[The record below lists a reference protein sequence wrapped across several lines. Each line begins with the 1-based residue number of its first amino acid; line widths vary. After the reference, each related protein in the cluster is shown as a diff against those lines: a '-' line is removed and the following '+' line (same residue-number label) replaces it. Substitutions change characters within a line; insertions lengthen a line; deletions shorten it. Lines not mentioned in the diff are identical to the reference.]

1 MLAAAGYETALV
13 GKWHLG
19 VGEDYQPRKRGFQ
32 HFYGFLNG
40 TIDYETHLSGGGG
53 LQGQRATYRN
63 ETPVEEQ
70 GYFPELKY
78 REAARFIDGRGSKP
92 CFLFL
97 SLALPHLPLQVPKKY
112 SAVYAHIPNQNR
124 ASYAGMVSCLD
135 QGVGKVMTALENKRF
150 SDNTLVIFL
159 SDHGW
164 VKLSRN
170 PGVAAAGDNG
180 ALRGGK
186 YELTEGGLR
195 VPCVVRWPGQI
206 RPRSVSDTPTM
217 TIDWVPTIREIV
229 GFDGNPLR
237 RLDGV
242 NLLGSLV
249 GTENRARERYSGHS
263 RTRWSARHLASRP
276 ARNDGSCSKSA
287 MKKCLSISS
296 AIPAKRET
304 SRVKT

>member
-1 MLAAAGYETALV
+1 MSFQGMSKSIDPMGGRTRRDTALEPHPAPIV
-13 GKWHLG
+13 SMSLRPGIPWRVALPQSPPPLPRPWTSMQYRAGKANLF
-19 VGEDYQPRKRGFQ
+19 PA
-32 HFYGFLNG
+32 NG
-40 TIDYETHLSGGGG
+40 HLSLILWPHQTTA
-53 LQGQRATYRN
+53 LQ
-63 ETPVEEQ
+63 
-70 GYFPELKY
+70 
-78 REAARFIDGRGSKP
+78 
-92 CFLFL
+92 
-97 SLALPHLPLQVPKKY
+97 
-112 SAVYAHIPNQNR
+112 
-124 ASYAGMVSCLD
+124 
-135 QGVGKVMTALENKRF
+135 TALENKGF

-164 VKLSRN
+164 VKLPRN

-229 GFDGNPLR
+229 GFGENPLR

-249 GTENRARERYSGHS
+249 GTGEPCPRTLLWAFEDTLVGTPPSFAARKERLKLLQVGDEKMLVDIVSDPGE
-263 RTRWSARHLASRP
+263 TRDVAGQNLKMTRDLELILEGWRQEL
-276 ARNDGSCSKSA
+276 
-287 MKKCLSISS
+287 MI
-296 AIPAKRET
+296 
-304 SRVKT
+304 